1 LQQLVLTAQ
10 AFQARIRFEDR
21 DHGTLKASLRQVW
34 AGCRIIGPWADSAY
48 WERCPPQPTEI
59 FSGVTYVA
67 NVWSQGHGIL
77 HWVRVE
83 LAAPGIELY
92 VTPIDPSAWNTAF
105 SIDCAGS

>member
-1 LQQLVLTAQ
+1 VARLQQLVLTAQ

-21 DHGTLKASLRQVW
+21 DR
-34 AGCRIIGPWADSAY
+34 GC
-48 WERCPPQPTEI
+48 ERLERTE
-59 FSGVTYVA
+59 
-67 NVWSQGHGIL
+67 QGHGIL

-92 VTPIDPSAWNTAF
+92 VTPLDPSAWNTAF